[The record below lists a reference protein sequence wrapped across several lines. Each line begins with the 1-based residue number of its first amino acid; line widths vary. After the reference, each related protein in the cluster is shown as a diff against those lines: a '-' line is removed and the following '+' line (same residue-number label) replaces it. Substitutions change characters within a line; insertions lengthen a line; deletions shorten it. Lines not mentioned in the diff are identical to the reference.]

1 MWGLTS
7 LCWVESFLKSD
18 SSDVSQDFKR
28 GRAALYRAVFACT
41 VAVLVFPTN
50 STSHEHPKDKC
61 LCSLKGPEGKGGL
74 SFNQFR
80 IWRPQIAW
88 IFYQNIPY
96 SWRDVDCC
104 RCCSKASTKRLL
116 ATTWARKLCIQLH
129 LLSSSECQTWAD
141 DALLFRHFRH
151 EDKPFNKNA
160 LHALVG
166 GLDFKGQALPRQVR
180 QVGIGIGQVDLPH
193 TECCQSLDG
202 SLRHFLS
209 FFRLPGEAPL
219 YSLNMLTKSNSVKFL
234 KLFFYVFHSSCWT

>member
-1 MWGLTS
+1 MLI
-7 LCWVESFLKSD
+7 
-18 SSDVSQDFKR
+18 
-28 GRAALYRAVFACT
+28 AA
-41 VAVLVFPTN
+41 VAAA
-50 STSHEHPKDKC
+50 
-61 LCSLKGPEGKGGL
+61 
-74 SFNQFR
+74 
-80 IWRPQIAW
+80 RPR
-88 IFYQNIPY
+88 QNGY
-96 SWRDVDCC
+96 W
-104 RCCSKASTKRLL
+104 RLL
-116 ATTWARKLCIQLH
+116 GRGNYVFSFTSYRVV
-129 LLSSSECQTWAD
+129 ECQTWAD

-234 KLFFYVFHSSCWT
+234 KLFFTSFTHHVGLNEFQRSLGSENRPHDGEVCGEVLQRQS